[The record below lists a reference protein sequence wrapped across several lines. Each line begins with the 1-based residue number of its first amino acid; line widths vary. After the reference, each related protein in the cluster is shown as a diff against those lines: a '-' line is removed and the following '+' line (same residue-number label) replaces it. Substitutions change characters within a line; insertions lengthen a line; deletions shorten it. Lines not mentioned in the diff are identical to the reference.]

1 VPTILVIEDRP
12 VDRKLLTL
20 VLRSG
25 GNDVIEASD
34 GEEALDIIER
44 NDVDLVISD
53 ILMPTVDGYEFVR
66 RLRDLPSGG
75 STPVIFYTATYH
87 EREARALA
95 ERCGVSAILT
105 KPSHADAIL
114 ETVNRVL
121 QTERKAS
128 GPVQDLSDFS
138 REHIQVIS
146 TTLAARMTELNDGRQ
161 RMSAL
166 VDSRHGAGHP
176 AGLRECR
183 RAAPRCGGRPSLD
196 TERQR

>member
-1 VPTILVIEDRP
+1 MRLTALHRGTGDAASERVISEAEGGARVPTILVIEDRP

-34 GEEALDIIER
+34 GEEALEIIQR

-66 RLRDLPSGG
+66 RLRELPSGG

-95 ERCGVSAILT
+95 ERCGVSAILDQAE
-105 KPSHADAIL
+105 P
-114 ETVNRVL
+114 R
-121 QTERKAS
+121 
-128 GPVQDLSDFS
+128 
-138 REHIQVIS
+138 
-146 TTLAARMTELNDGRQ
+146 GR
-161 RMSAL
+161 
-166 VDSRHGAGHP
+166 DSRDGEPSSADGAESLGVRPGSHRLQP
-176 AGLRECR
+176 
-183 RAAPRCGGRPSLD
+183 RASSR
-196 TERQR
+196 